1 MEATQKINLEWLTR
15 ITGDP
20 FADVGGIVIKILIR
34 EKATDNVLKLIEDVA
49 NIYVKDW
56 QGKLNAFFLNS
67 TITQPAF
74 KGDQKIT
81 ETKKFFKALLEES
94 LPFEEGYCRILGEKT
109 KLFTGG
115 RGNHILSGSGTFINF
130 HHAFQGGIMLSK
142 EALIRMFFAPM
153 GCVQLSD
160 KIALL
165 YSNTEELVE
174 FFTASNIHEN
184 SRRIATKIADG
195 ISRSAFKNPS
205 SALFDFAIKWIR
217 EAKRSDVENTE
228 LTLYHFTNFGASPE
242 VVLHSF
248 SASLFTFYVR
258 VQHRMMKPD
267 WDRFTH
273 SHFYQKNA
281 SYRYESDT
289 FEVTKKKETSTLG
302 FEDFKTW
309 RNSLYQSLLDG
320 KSILKPMLSW
330 VAKKHRPLNFE
341 IVKRYQI
348 ILRDMNEKTL
358 QIIERLAD
366 YVLRDSSNIKKNLR
380 NLQKP
385 QKAHEFRTA
394 LRRLEEKNL
403 AEKNP
408 DTLFSLEEYALELF
422 PDGTYWQEIQ
432 DLLLIAIY
440 QKMHEQEIW
449 LDNENLLIE
458 ENEEETNN
466 S

>member
-1 MEATQKINLEWLTR
+1 METTQKVNLEWLTR

-20 FADVGGIVIKILIR
+20 FADVGGIVIKILSR
-34 EKATDNVLKLIEDVA
+34 EKETDDIFKLIEDVLS
-49 NIYVKDW
+49 IYVKDW

-67 TITQPAF
+67 TITQPSF
-74 KGDQKIT
+74 KGDRKIT

-115 RGNHILSGSGTFINF
+115 RDNHILSGSGTFINF
-130 HHAFQGGIMLSK
+130 HHAFQGGVMLSK

-165 YSNTEELVE
+165 NSNTEELIE
-174 FFTASNIHEN
+174 FFTANNIHEN
-184 SRRIATKIADG
+184 SRRIATKISDG

-205 SALFDFAIKWIR
+205 SALFDFALKWIR
-217 EAKRSDVENTE
+217 EAKQSDLENTE

-248 SASLFTFYVR
+248 SASLFTFYAN
-258 VQHRMMKPD
+258 VQHRTIKPD
-267 WDRFTH
+267 WDKFSH
-273 SHFYQKNA
+273 SYFKQKNA
-281 SYRYESDT
+281 SYQYESDT
-289 FEVTKKKETSTLG
+289 FEVTEKKETDTLG
-302 FEDFKTW
+302 YEDYKTW

-320 KSILKPMLSW
+320 RSILKPMLDW
-330 VAKKHRPLNFE
+330 VSKKRRPLNFK
-341 IVKRYQI
+341 IVKLYQTT
-348 ILRDMNEKTL
+348 LRDMDEKTL
-358 QIIERLAD
+358 KIIERIAG
-366 YVLRDSSNIKKNLR
+366 YVLLDSNNIKKNLR

-385 QKAHEFRTA
+385 QKAHAFRTA

-403 AEKNP
+403 TEKNP
-408 DTLFSLEEYALELF
+408 EPLFSLEEYALELF

-449 LDNENLLIE
+449 LDNEDLPVE
-458 ENEEETNN
+458 ETEEETIN

>member
-1 MEATQKINLEWLTR
+1 MEATQKVNLEWLTR

-20 FADVGGIVIKILIR
+20 FADIGGIVIKILIR
-34 EKATDNVLKLIEDVA
+34 EKETDNIFNLIEDVL

-74 KGDQKIT
+74 KGDRKIT
-81 ETKKFFKALLEES
+81 ETNKFFKALLEES

-109 KLFTGG
+109 KLFTSG
-115 RGNHILSGSGTFINF
+115 RDNHILSGSGTFINF
-130 HHAFQGGIMLSK
+130 HHAFQGGVMLSK

-174 FFTASNIHEN
+174 FFTANNIHEN
-184 SRRIATKIADG
+184 SRRSATKIADG

-205 SALFDFAIKWIR
+205 SALFDFALKWIR
-217 EAKRSDVENTE
+217 EAKRSDSENTE

-242 VVLHSF
+242 IVLHSF
-248 SASLFTFYVR
+248 NASLFTFYAR
-258 VQHRMMKPD
+258 VQHRTMKPD
-267 WDRFTH
+267 WDKFSH
-273 SHFYQKNA
+273 SYFFQKNA
-281 SYRYESDT
+281 TYQYESDT
-289 FEVTKKKETSTLG
+289 FEVTQKKETDTLDY
-302 FEDFKTW
+302 EDFKNW
-309 RNSLYQSLLDG
+309 GNSLYQSLLND
-320 KSILKPMLSW
+320 KPILKPMLNW
-330 VAKKHRPLNFE
+330 VAKLHRPFNFE
-341 IVKRYQI
+341 IAKLYQI
-348 ILRDMNEKTL
+348 IIRDMNEKTL
-358 QIIERLAD
+358 QIIERIAG

-385 QKAHEFRTA
+385 QKAHAFRTA

-403 AEKNP
+403 TEKNP
-408 DTLFSLEEYALELF
+408 EPLFSLEEYALELF

-449 LDNENLLIE
+449 LDNEDLLVE
-458 ENEEETNN
+458 ENEEETIN

>member
-1 MEATQKINLEWLTR
+1 MKTTQKINIEWLTR
-15 ITGDP
+15 QTGDP
-20 FADVGGIVIKILIR
+20 FADLGGMVIKILMR
-34 EKATDNVLKLIEDVA
+34 EKATDDIFKLIEEVA

-74 KGDQKIT
+74 KGDRKIT

-94 LPFEEGYCRILGEKT
+94 LHYEEGYCRILGEKT

-115 RGNHILSGSGTFINF
+115 RDNHILSGSRTFINF
-130 HHAFQGGIMLSK
+130 HHAFQGGVMLSK
-142 EALIRMFFAPM
+142 EALIRMFFVPM

-160 KIALL
+160 KIASL
-165 YSNTEELVE
+165 YSNNEDLVE
-174 FFTASNIHEN
+174 FFITENIHEN
-184 SRRIATKIADG
+184 SRRIAAKIAEG

-205 SALFDFAIKWIR
+205 SALFDFALRWIR

-248 SASLFTFYVR
+248 SASLFTFYAH
-258 VQHRMMKPD
+258 VQHRTMKPE
-267 WDRFTH
+267 WDRFSH
-273 SHFYQKNA
+273 SYFYQKNA
-281 SYRYESDT
+281 AYQYESDT
-289 FEVTKKKETSTLG
+289 FEVTEKKETDTLG
-302 FEDFKTW
+302 YDDFKTW
-309 RNSLYQSLLDG
+309 RNGLYQSLLDG
-320 KSILKPMLSW
+320 KSILKPMLNW
-330 VAKKHRPLNFE
+330 VAKKRRPLNFE
-341 IVKRYQI
+341 IVKLYQI

-358 QIIERLAD
+358 QIIQRIAD
-366 YVLRDSSNIKKNLR
+366 YLLRDSSNIKKNLR

-385 QKAHEFRTA
+385 QKAHAFRTA

-440 QKMHEQEIW
+440 QKMHEQQIW
-449 LDNENLLIE
+449 LDNEDLLIE
-458 ENEEETNN
+458 ESEEETIN